1 MGYKPRFF
9 EKLNQQDGLT
19 PDNADDGL
27 HEVVA
32 SERGK
37 PNWVQV
43 TTSAENCW
51 SRKISTRGNRY
62 ERCG

>member
-27 HEVVA
+27 HKVVT

-37 PNWVQV
+37 PDWVQV
-43 TTSAENCW
+43 ATSADCW
-51 SRKISTRGNRY
+51 RI
-62 ERCG
+62 